1 MCIGAKYPAEFLT
14 REEVLRLLASW
25 EGDSPKS
32 LRYRALVAVL
42 YRGGLRISEALSL
55 RMTDLFP
62 VQGVVRIRHGKGDKA
77 RTVAIDS
84 AAWCILKTY
93 IDRRAAIGLPAE
105 VELAGPVFCRGTGR
119 PIGHSAVLKELRQRA
134 AKAGIG
140 KRVHPHIFRH
150 THAVELREEG
160 VDIAV
165 ISKQLG
171 HTAISTT
178 ARYLDH
184 LYPGAVAE
192 AISKRKWEV

>member
-1 MCIGAKYPAEFLT
+1 MCIGVKYPAEFLT
-14 REEVLRLLASW
+14 RDEVLRLLAAW
-25 EGDSPKS
+25 DNASPKS

-62 VQGVVRIRHGKGDKA
+62 IQGVVRIRHGKGDKA

-84 AAWCILKTY
+84 AAWCILKEY
-93 IDRRAAIGLPAE
+93 ISRRATIGLSAE
-105 VELAGPVFCRGTGR
+105 VELSGPVFCRGTGR
-119 PIGHSAVLKELRQRA
+119 PIGQSAVLKELQRRA
-134 AKAGIG
+134 EVAGIG

-165 ISKQLG
+165 IAKQLG
-171 HTAISTT
+171 HCNISTT
-178 ARYLDH
+178 AKYLDH

-192 AISKRKWEV
+192 AIAKRQWEV